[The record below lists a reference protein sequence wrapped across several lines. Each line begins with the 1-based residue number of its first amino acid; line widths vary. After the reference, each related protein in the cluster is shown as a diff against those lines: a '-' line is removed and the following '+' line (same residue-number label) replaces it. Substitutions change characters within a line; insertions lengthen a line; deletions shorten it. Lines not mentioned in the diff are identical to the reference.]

1 MDIEGEITTVQFL
14 GELNRTRHVTILI
27 VTHAL
32 PIVLNLATSMILVG
46 DRGILHG
53 PVGDV
58 LQEERL
64 SELYGIP
71 VHVGSLAGQRTFVA
85 GPGGRRDV

>member
-1 MDIEGEITTVQFL
+1 
-14 GELNRTRHVTILI
+14 VTILI

-32 PIVLNLATSMILVG
+32 PLVLNLATSIVLVG

-53 PVGDV
+53 PVGEV

-64 SELYGIP
+64 SELYHVP
-71 VHVGSLAGQRTFVA
+71 VHVGQLAGQRTLVA
-85 GPGGRRDV
+85 GLGGRNDV